1 MKSST
6 RSALLAVLLSV
17 LLSAAALV
25 LPSAAQARDHAWSSW
40 SHRTYQVKARYD
52 MYFTPGT
59 TSVWQFQRSRAH
71 AGKRQVR
78 VTVAD
83 WNLQTGALG
92 APRATAWKAI
102 KRGAKVTVK
111 GPLVFGCYYRD
122 GHGYKMVAEVR
133 SKVHGAWSAPRELSS
148 SQGSGSLGC

>member
-1 MKSST
+1 MKSTT
-6 RSALLAVLLSV
+6 RSALLAVLLSA
-17 LLSAAALV
+17 LLTAAALD
-25 LPSAAQARDHAWSSW
+25 LPSSAQARDHAWSSW
-40 SHRTYQVKARYD
+40 THRTYQVKARYD

-59 TSVWQFQRSRAH
+59 TSVWQFQRSHGH

-83 WNLQTGALG
+83 WNVQTGALG
-92 APRATAWKAI
+92 AWRASAWKGI
-102 KRGAKVTVK
+102 KPGAKVTVK

-122 GHGYKMVAEVR
+122 GHGYKMVGEIR
-133 SKVHGAWSAPRELSS
+133 TKVHGTWSAPRELTS